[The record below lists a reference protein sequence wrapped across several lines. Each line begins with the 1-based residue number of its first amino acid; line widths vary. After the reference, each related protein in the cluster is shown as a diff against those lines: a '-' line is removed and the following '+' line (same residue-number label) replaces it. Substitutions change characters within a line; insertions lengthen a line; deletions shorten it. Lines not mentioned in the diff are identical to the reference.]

1 MHTFSAKIE
10 SRCSNIHASQVLAP
24 LANPYPFPIPQGA
37 VVTQDEAASGPVVGP
52 PQPGPE
58 GIRPI
63 GPHPE
68 DVQPL
73 ASQGRRLQQV
83 VEVTHIALQVLACSR
98 LELVVC
104 FIHQGLEFHRV
115 EACSHEF

>member
-1 MHTFSAKIE
+1 M
-10 SRCSNIHASQVLAP
+10 LAP

-37 VVTQDEAASGPVVGP
+37 VATEDEAASGPVVGP

-68 DVQPL
+68 DAQPL

-83 VEVTHIALQVLACSR
+83 AEVAQ
-98 LELVVC
+98 LVAQAPSMEVMFLMFPPC
-104 FIHQGLEFHRV
+104 KPT
-115 EACSHEF
+115 